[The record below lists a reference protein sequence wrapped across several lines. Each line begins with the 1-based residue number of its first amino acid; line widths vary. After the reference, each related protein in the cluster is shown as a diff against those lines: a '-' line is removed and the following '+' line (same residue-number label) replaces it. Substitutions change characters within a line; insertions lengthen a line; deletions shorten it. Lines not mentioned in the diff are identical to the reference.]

1 MMAAL
6 EANIIVELACLFVVN
21 ICMKPPAQ
29 LFALAPILW
38 NSSLKTRVVL
48 GFVELHVHVLDCSI
62 NSHFASRP

>member
-6 EANIIVELACLFVVN
+6 EAKIIVELAC
-21 ICMKPPAQ
+21 